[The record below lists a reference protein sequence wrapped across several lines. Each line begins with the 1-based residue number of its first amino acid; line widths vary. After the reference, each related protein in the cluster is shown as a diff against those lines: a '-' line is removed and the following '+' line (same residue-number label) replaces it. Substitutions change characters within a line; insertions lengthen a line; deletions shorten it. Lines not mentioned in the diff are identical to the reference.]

1 MNGGSAASAPIPIAG
16 GRASITP
23 GDLQWLLVGL
33 GLATAMQFYT
43 FDSVN
48 IVLPDMAGAFGA
60 SRDEASWILITYSAA
75 LLLGTPLS
83 SYLAR
88 RIGLRPYLIGSVLVF
103 LAAAFGAAQS
113 TRLEEMLVF
122 RAVEGFAGG
131 ALNFWWRGSV
141 YTFLTGP
148 ARSAAVM
155 RISVMLYCATAI
167 GLLASGLLTD
177 NLSWR
182 FIWVIDAVFAA
193 GALTLLLR
201 HYPREALEP
210 DRQSAPI
217 DPLGMALLAVML
229 ISAVVVLSRGEID
242 DWFGSPVLTVL
253 AWTALI
259 ALVLFVFRAFDPDNP
274 NPILRLALIRDR
286 NVLASVII
294 GALMGMILAGS
305 LYAQPQFLRGVDP
318 QRRSATQTGLILC
331 VTPIAAGCLRP
342 LVTVAVGRFGQRRVT
357 IFALLC
363 MIASMLVFSWLL
375 TSNTPS
381 LYFVIPLILYAFC
394 LAPLVS
400 AVGSGT
406 AARVPGAGQMDAVTI
421 YMTFRQ
427 FGTALGVALLNIVL
441 NRRESFHSSRLFEH
455 LREGSAGLSGWL
467 GSTSSAMV
475 ARAGQTSPDAGHAAL
490 GALQNASTRQAE
502 VLAFADA
509 FRVMALVGLVALA
522 FTPLMSP
529 PAKKK

>member
-1 MNGGSAASAPIPIAG
+1 MNGVSATPAPIPIAG

-23 GDLQWLLVGL
+23 RNLQWLLVGL

-48 IVLPDMAGAFGA
+48 LVLPDMAGAFGA
-60 SRDEASWILITYSAA
+60 SRDEAGWILITYSAA

-83 SYLAR
+83 GYLAR
-88 RIGLRPYLIGSVLVF
+88 RIGLRPYLIASVLVF
-103 LAAAFGAAQS
+103 LAASLGASLS

-141 YTFLTGP
+141 YIFLTGP
-148 ARSAAVM
+148 ARSAAIM
-155 RISVMLYCATAI
+155 RISVMLYSATAI

-182 FIWVIDAVFAA
+182 FIWVIDAAFAA

-201 HYPREALEP
+201 NYPREALEP
-210 DRQSAPI
+210 GRESAPI
-217 DPLGMALLAVML
+217 DLWGVALFAVML
-229 ISAVVVLSRGEID
+229 IGAEVVLSRGEID

-259 ALVLFVFRAFDPDNP
+259 ALVLFVFRAFDPGNP
-274 NPILRLALIRDR
+274 NPILRLAMIRDR
-286 NVLASVII
+286 NVLASVVI
-294 GALMGMILAGS
+294 GS
-305 LYAQPQFLRGVDP
+305 LLGVILSGSIYALPEFLRGVDP

-331 VTPIAAGCLRP
+331 VYAITAACLRP
-342 LVTVAVGRFGQRRVT
+342 LVTVAIGRFGQRRVT
-357 IFALLC
+357 VFALLC
-363 MIASMLVFSWLL
+363 LIASMLLMSWIL

-381 LYFVIPLILYAFC
+381 IYFVLPLILYACC
-394 LAPLVS
+394 LAPLLS

-406 AARVPGAGQMDAVTI
+406 AARVPGAGTIDAVTI

-427 FGTALGVALLNIVL
+427 FGVALGVALVNIVL
-441 NRRESFHSSRLFEH
+441 DRRESLHSSRLFEH
-455 LREGSAGLSGWL
+455 LREGGARLSGWL

-475 ARAGQTSPDAGHAAL
+475 ARAGQTSPDAGRAAL
-490 GALQNASTRQAE
+490 GALQHASAQQAE

-509 FRVMALVGLVALA
+509 FRVMALIGVIALA

-529 PAKKK
+529 PAKKA

>member
-1 MNGGSAASAPIPIAG
+1 MNSGSTASAPIPIAG

-23 GDLQWLLVGL
+23 ANLQWLLVGL
-33 GLATAMQFYT
+33 GLASAMQFYT

-48 IVLPDMAGAFGA
+48 LVLPDMAGAFGA
-60 SRDEASWILITYSAA
+60 SRDEAGWILITYSAA

-103 LAAAFGAAQS
+103 LAASLCASLS
-113 TRLEEMLVF
+113 TRLEQMLVF

-148 ARSAAVM
+148 ARSASMTRV
-155 RISVMLYCATAI
+155 SVMLKVATAI

-182 FIWVIDAVFAA
+182 FIWVIDAAFAA

-210 DRQSAPI
+210 DRQSVPI
-217 DPLGMALLAVML
+217 DPWGVALFAVML
-229 ISAVVVLSRGEID
+229 IAAEVVLSRGEID
-242 DWFGSPVLTVL
+242 DWFGSPILTVL
-253 AWTALI
+253 SWTALV
-259 ALVLFVFRAFDPDNP
+259 ALVLFVFRACDPDNP
-274 NPILRLALIRDR
+274 NPILRLELIRDR
-286 NVLASVII
+286 NVLASIVIGI
-294 GALMGMILAGS
+294 LVGMILSGS
-305 LYAQPQFLRGVDP
+305 IYALPEFLRGVDP

-331 VTPIAAGCLRP
+331 VYAITGASLRP
-342 LVTVAVGRFGQRRVT
+342 MVAVAVGRFGQRRVT
-357 IFALLC
+357 VFALLC
-363 MIASMLVFSWLL
+363 LIASMLTMAWIL

-381 LYFVIPLILYAFC
+381 IYFVLPLILYGGSV
-394 LAPLVS
+394 APLLS

-427 FGTALGVALLNIVL
+427 FGTALGVALVNIVL
-441 NRRESFHSSRLFEH
+441 DRRQSLHSSRLFEN
-455 LREGSAGLSGWL
+455 LRTGTADLTEWL
-467 GSTSSAMV
+467 GSASF
-475 ARAGQTSPDAGHAAL
+475 ARMTHAGQTAPDAGHSALAAL
-490 GALQNASTRQAE
+490 QHGSAQQAE

>member
-1 MNGGSAASAPIPIAG
+1 MNAGSAATAPIPIAG
-16 GRASITP
+16 GRASIAP
-23 GDLQWLLVGL
+23 NDLQWLLVGL

-48 IVLPDMAGAFGA
+48 LILPDMAGAFGA

-83 SYLAR
+83 GYLAR

-103 LAAAFGAAQS
+103 LAASICCSLA

-141 YTFLTGP
+141 YIFLTGP
-148 ARSAAVM
+148 ARSAAM
-155 RISVMLYCATAI
+155 RQISVMLYGATAI
-167 GLLASGLLTD
+167 GLLLSGWLTD

-182 FIWVIDAVFAA
+182 FLWVIDAVFAV
-193 GALTLLLR
+193 GALTILLR
-201 HYPREALEP
+201 NYPREALEP

-217 DPLGMALLAVML
+217 DPWGVALFAIML
-229 ISAVVVLSRGEID
+229 ISSEVVLSRGEID
-242 DWFGSPVLTVL
+242 NWFGSPVLTVL
-253 AWTALI
+253 AWTALV

-286 NVLASVII
+286 NVLASVMI
-294 GALMGMILAGS
+294 GTFTGIILAGS
-305 LYAQPQFLRGVDP
+305 IYALPEFLRGVDP
-318 QRRSATQTGLILC
+318 QRRSASQTGQILC
-331 VTPIAAGCLRP
+331 VYAIAAACLRVF
-342 LVTVAVGRFGQRRVT
+342 VTPAIGRFGQRRVT
-357 IFALLC
+357 VFALLC
-363 MIASMLVFSWLL
+363 LIASMLVMAWFL

-381 LYFVIPLILYAFC
+381 IYFVLPLVLYACC
-394 LAPLVS
+394 LAPLLS

-406 AARVPGAGQMDAVTI
+406 AARVPGGGQMDAVAI

-427 FGTALGVALLNIVL
+427 FGTALGLALVNIVL
-441 NRRESFHSSRLFEH
+441 DQRETLHSSRLFEH
-455 LREGSAGLSGWL
+455 LRTGTANLTGWL
-467 GSTSSAMV
+467 GSASSAMV
-475 ARAGQTSPDAGHAAL
+475 TRAGQTAPDAARSAL
-490 GALQNASTRQAE
+490 GALQHASAQQAE
-502 VLAFADA
+502 VLAYADA
-509 FRVMALVGLVALA
+509 FRAMAVIGVLALA